1 MPVPGP
7 TKKKY
12 IITMNISHKIG
23 VNQKNILLHIL
34 GVTKMWS
41 RMYLCILFILILL
54 FVFSANIFAEIGSNE
69 HIDYSEI
76 EAQERLQIISELTYR
91 LDTKFTCVQSLNWDD
106 GGTGADL
113 DGYFY
118 IPVVGQSEYIIG
130 GYASGKEKSSNSCV
144 LTVSEPAKN
153 PQGTPIL
160 LVSPIDWKQVWKDK
174 GSGAKKDG
182 SMWEAIPPDS
192 NYKCLGSIPQ
202 PGYDQKPSLP
212 NYRCV
217 HSSITEKIVT
227 NALIWSDKGSGA
239 NKEVTMFT
247 LLNTGSFI
255 TVGARISE
263 IEAYDLKANAIG
275 TPEPELVEEKLAIR
289 MEKNQQVL
297 KAQTKEN
304 LEQIKLVEDEPKSQV
319 EEKEHVEATP
329 VATKDETLSS
339 SPSSPSVSKNQ
350 KSESSHFINL
360 ARRVTGWLGNDS
372 SGSAT
377 TSSSSSTIGIRG
389 LGAEDLRK
397 AHPDTRALQ
406 KMDGYVANTSD
417 AAGFAHKAQLV
428 AQNVEYLEPVSMD
441 KHGQTTTK

>member
-1 MPVPGP
+1 
-7 TKKKY
+7 
-12 IITMNISHKIG
+12 MNISHKIV

-41 RMYLCILFILILL
+41 RMSLCILLFLILL
-54 FVFSANIFAEIGSNE
+54 FVFTANIFAEIGSNE
-69 HIDYSEI
+69 QIDFSEI

-91 LDTKFTCVQSLNWDD
+91 LDTKSTCVQTLNWDD

-118 IPVVGQSEYIIG
+118 IPIVGQLEYILG

-153 PQGTPIL
+153 PHGTPVL
-160 LVSPIDWKQVWKDK
+160 LVPPIDWKQVWKDK

-202 PGYDQKPSLP
+202 PGYDQKPKLP

-217 HSSITEKIVT
+217 HSSLTEKIVT

-247 LLNTGSFI
+247 LPNTGSFI

-263 IEAYDLKANAIG
+263 IEAYDLKANATS

-297 KAQTKEN
+297 KAQTKKN

-319 EEKEHVEATP
+319 EEKEHAAAIATPTP

-350 KSESSHFINL
+350 KSESSHFTNL

-377 TSSSSSTIGIRG
+377 TSSSTSTIGIRG
-389 LGAEDLRK
+389 LDAEELRA
-397 AHPDTRALQ
+397 AHPDTKELQ

-417 AAGFAHKAQLV
+417 AEKFANEAQLV

-441 KHGQTTTK
+441 KPGQTNTKQYLLSD

>member
-1 MPVPGP
+1 
-7 TKKKY
+7 
-12 IITMNISHKIG
+12 MNISHKIG

-34 GVTKMWS
+34 GVNKIWP
-41 RMYLCILFILILL
+41 RMSLCIYLFLILL
-54 FVFSANIFAEIGSNE
+54 FIFSANIFAEIGSNE
-69 HIDYSEI
+69 QIDYSEI
-76 EAQERLQIISELTYR
+76 EEQERLKIISELTYR
-91 LDTKFTCVQSLNWDD
+91 LDTKSTCVQTLNWDD

-118 IPVVGQSEYIIG
+118 IPIVGQSEYIIG
-130 GYASGKEKSSNSCV
+130 GYASGKEKTSNSCV

-153 PQGTPIL
+153 PQGTPVL
-160 LVSPIDWKQVWKDK
+160 LVAPIDWKQIWKDK

-202 PGYDQKPSLP
+202 PGYDQKPKLP

-217 HSSITEKIVT
+217 HSSLTEKIVT
-227 NALIWSDKGSGA
+227 NSLVWSDKGSGA

-247 LLNTGSFI
+247 LPNTGSFI

-263 IEAYDLKANAIG
+263 IEAYDLKANATG

-289 MEKNQQVL
+289 MEKNHQVL

-304 LEQIKLVEDEPKSQV
+304 LEQSELAEDEPKSQV
-319 EEKEHVEATP
+319 EEKEHAEAVATSTP
-329 VATKDETLSS
+329 VASKDETLSS
-339 SPSSPSVSKNQ
+339 SPSSPNVTKDQ
-350 KSESSHFINL
+350 KSGSSHFTNL

-377 TSSSSSTIGIRG
+377 TSSSTSTIGIRG
-389 LGAEDLRK
+389 LDAEELRA
-397 AHPDTRALQ
+397 AHPDTEALQ
-406 KMDGYVANTSD
+406 KMDGFVSNTSD
-417 AAGFAHKAQLV
+417 AAGFANKAQLV
-428 AQNVEYLEPVSMD
+428 AQNVEYLEAVSMD
-441 KHGQTTTK
+441 KSEPTQLP